1 MSAVV
6 VKQVIARALAEPDFR
21 ELLLNDPEKALVDL
35 DLSPD
40 EVMSLKSLSR
50 GALEALAL
58 QSNQKL
64 TRPPSLDKDK

>member
-21 ELLLNDPEKALVDL
+21 ELLLNEPEKALADL

-58 QSNQKL
+58 QGNQKL